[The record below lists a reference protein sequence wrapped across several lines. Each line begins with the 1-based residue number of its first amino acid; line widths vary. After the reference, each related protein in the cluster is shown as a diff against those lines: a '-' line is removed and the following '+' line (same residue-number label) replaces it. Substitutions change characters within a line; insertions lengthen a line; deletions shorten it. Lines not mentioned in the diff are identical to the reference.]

1 MNFNKLANIIA
12 EDNDPIMAN
21 DIMPEGAR
29 GRAGNPEIAKLIAQ
43 GMPYWKARAMVKK
56 GMSSGASD
64 APMSA
69 SKKDDMDVAKSASEL
84 KTQAAIESF
93 LSTNPDASVSDV
105 VDHLKSLNDQGIDIK
120 TSYITNA
127 SKIDK
132 MVSSVKSMDVDSGSI
147 DEPSLS
153 DLDSEKKD
161 KFDKL
166 RKFMSMSRSERD
178 AFLARKGKPL
188 PEIEKD
194 EEEDEDDDAV
204 DPYVKHYLSGM
215 KSKED
220 KEEPEFSDTD
230 KG

>member
-1 MNFNKLANIIA
+1 
-12 EDNDPIMAN
+12 
-21 DIMPEGAR
+21 
-29 GRAGNPEIAKLIAQ
+29 
-43 GMPYWKARAMVKK
+43 
-56 GMSSGASD
+56 
-64 APMSA
+64 
-69 SKKDDMDVAKSASEL
+69 
-84 KTQAAIESF
+84 
-93 LSTNPDASVSDV
+93 
-105 VDHLKSLNDQGIDIK
+105 
-120 TSYITNA
+120 
-127 SKIDK
+127 

>member
-1 MNFNKLANIIA
+1 MNFNKLANTIA
-12 EDNDPIMAN
+12 ENIDPSIAN
-21 DIMPEGAR
+21 EETEGAR

-64 APMSA
+64 APISTD
-69 SKKDDMDVAKSASEL
+69 KKDDMDVAKSASEL

-132 MVSSVKSMDVDSGSI
+132 MVSGVKSMDVDSGSI

-153 DLDSEKKD
+153 DLDSEKKN

-166 RKFMSMSRSERD
+166 RKFMSMSRSDRD

-194 EEEDEDDDAV
+194 EEEDEDDDEV

-215 KSKED
+215 KSKE
-220 KEEPEFSDTD
+220 KEEEPEFSDTD

>member
-1 MNFNKLANIIA
+1 MNFNKLANTIA
-12 EDNDPIMAN
+12 ENIDPSIAN
-21 DIMPEGAR
+21 EETEGAR

-64 APMSA
+64 APVSTD
-69 SKKDDMDVAKSASEL
+69 KKDDMDVAKSASEL

-132 MVSSVKSMDVDSGSI
+132 MVSSVKNMDVDSGSI

-166 RKFMSMSRSERD
+166 RKFMSMSRSDRD

-194 EEEDEDDDAV
+194 EEETEDDDVV

-215 KSKED
+215 KSKE
-220 KEEPEFSDTD
+220 KEEEPEFSDTD

>member
-1 MNFNKLANIIA
+1 MT
-12 EDNDPIMAN
+12 
-21 DIMPEGAR
+21 
-29 GRAGNPEIAKLIAQ
+29 
-43 GMPYWKARAMVKK
+43 
-56 GMSSGASD
+56 
-64 APMSA
+64 
-69 SKKDDMDVAKSASEL
+69 VAKSASEL

-147 DEPSLS
+147 EEPSLS

-166 RKFMSMSRSERD
+166 RKFMSMSRSDRD

-194 EEEDEDDDAV
+194 EEETEDGDEV

-215 KSKED
+215 KSKE
-220 KEEPEFSDTD
+220 KEEEPEFSDTD

>member
-1 MNFNKLANIIA
+1 MNFNKLANTIA
-12 EDNDPIMAN
+12 ENIDPSIAN
-21 DIMPEGAR
+21 EETEGAR

-64 APMSA
+64 APISTD
-69 SKKDDMDVAKSASEL
+69 KKDDMDVAKSASEL

-153 DLDSEKKD
+153 DLDSEKKN

-166 RKFMSMSRSERD
+166 RKFMSMSRSDRD

-194 EEEDEDDDAV
+194 EEEDEV

-220 KEEPEFSDTD
+220 KE
-230 KG
+230 